1 MLHRCISR
9 HLDPQVLG
17 LFAPLWLDVFGR
29 RRAHHQRLD
38 RRVGDVPA
46 KSSTQPSAAKS
57 STRRTRLSDYCGD
70 RTGALC
76 LNQRTHVALRFE
88 LTRMAN
94 SVALRLVV
102 CCHLVWC
109 RWTAPGRSRSVRTC
123 SIAQTLHRRRRA
135 VCTSVRAHAPPT
147 QSRGKPRWPTS
158 HSAIPRHCTRH
169 STVSTQSAQYP
180 YLSGNEALPSFRA
193 CRRRSN
199 TQACNA
205 TQRIGA
211 ARAAKDGLVLV
222 ERAGL

>member
-17 LFAPLWLDVFGR
+17 LFALLWLDVFGR

-46 KSSTQPSAAKS
+46 KSST
-57 STRRTRLSDYCGD
+57 RRTRLSDYLLWRPHRCAVPQPAHA
-70 RTGALC
+70 RTY
-76 LNQRTHVALRFE
+76 VALRFE
-88 LTRMAN
+88 LTRKAN
-94 SVALRLVV
+94 SVALRLV
-102 CCHLVWC
+102 CCHIV
-109 RWTAPGRSRSVRTC
+109 WTAPGRSRSVRTC

-169 STVSTQSAQYP
+169 STVSTQIAKYP
-180 YLSGNEALPSFRA
+180 YRATRPFLPSVHAWVRHVQ
-193 CRRRSN
+193 RR
-199 TQACNA
+199 TA
-205 TQRIGA
+205 
-211 ARAAKDGLVLV
+211 
-222 ERAGL
+222 